1 MYGVGLKH
9 ESRPELL
16 PPPPHT
22 HTHQDGTR
30 VRGFSIFL
38 YQRRFSFSIKESR
51 GMVLPPLVDFLEQL
65 PVMVALII
73 SIYGVVIHLY
83 HAGVAP
89 ND

>member
-1 MYGVGLKH
+1 MGPGFVDFLFFSTREGLV
-9 ESRPELL
+9 SLL
-16 PPPPHT
+16 KKAVAWSYPHW
-22 HTHQDGTR
+22 
-30 VRGFSIFL
+30 SI
-38 YQRRFSFSIKESR
+38 
-51 GMVLPPLVDFLEQL
+51 FLEQL